1 MSKRKKIIINIICGV
16 TAIGVLV
23 AAYFLFIH
31 EPEIELN
38 LGYTLINAPIED
50 VERILVRTAEF
61 EFELA
66 NFLDEWSV
74 WGSDTIELDQALT
87 REFAIRASTIV
98 STEQVAESEA
108 DLARFGLDRPSGIVR
123 LTLRDGEIATLQ
135 VGARTENEEYLYV
148 NVAENPNDVYTLH
161 ESRVNKLLAPL
172 DAVRNRNI
180 SPLNEDE
187 ISWFSIT
194 RTING
199 EVGVISMDMMDDTT
213 AGNIAFQ
220 LATLTIAEFVDSPV
234 NVIQAGIYQPSYVI
248 EFGNAEQRV
257 ILHIG
262 RQGEESELTY
272 ARIFPNS
279 QIFMLNSEDIEFKNI
294 TVQELTAE

>member
-1 MSKRKKIIINIICGV
+1 
-16 TAIGVLV
+16 VLV
-23 AAYFLFIH
+23 TLGILAAAYFMFVH

-50 VERILVRTAEF
+50 VERILVRTDEF

-66 NFLDEWSV
+66 NFLGEWSV
-74 WGSDTIELDQALT
+74 WGSDTIELDQALAN
-87 REFAIRASTIV
+87 EFATRAAIIV
-98 STEQVAESEA
+98 STERVAESEA
-108 DLARFGLDRPSGIVR
+108 DLARFGLDHPSGIVR
-123 LTLRDGEIATLQ
+123 LTLRNGEIATLQ
-135 VGARTENEEYLYV
+135 IGTQTENEEYFYV
-148 NVAENPNDVYTLH
+148 NVAENLSDVYTLH

-180 SPLNEDE
+180 SPLTEDE

-199 EVGVISMDMMDDTT
+199 EVEVISKNMLDDTT

-234 NVIQAGIYQPSYVI
+234 NVIQAEIYQPSYVI
-248 EFGNAEQRV
+248 EFDNVEQRV

-262 RQGEESELTY
+262 RQDEERELTY
-272 ARIFPNS
+272 ARIFPNL

-294 TVQELTAE
+294 TVQELTVE